1 MHSIVNS
8 MHNSIRD
15 IVLQNIYQ
23 DNEDTENTPP
33 NEKIMSMFEPYQ
45 NPFNVLIRGR
55 PSCVCT
61 FIAIRR
67 IKLVD

>member
-23 DNEDTENTPP
+23 NNEDTENTPP
-33 NEKIMSMFEPYQ
+33 NEKIMSIFEPYQ

>member
-67 IKLVD
+67 IRLVD

>member
-33 NEKIMSMFEPYQ
+33 NEKIMSIFEPYQ
-45 NPFNVLIRGR
+45 NPFNVLICGR

-61 FIAIRR
+61 FISIRR
-67 IKLVD
+67 IRFVD